1 MQVSEPDRPTP
12 VVSSRLP
19 YREQHGWTDGHRA
32 FRDWLLDELR
42 SAGCDVRT
50 LSPMGMAQ
58 VTVEHMV
65 RTGWIIAPGTPR
77 PDEDESGPSPAQ
89 LGDTMTLVPGEWTP
103 LDDNGT
109 EIYVYGDRPVDIALQ
124 LGSA

>member
-1 MQVSEPDRPTP
+1 MQVSEPGQPRPEDWG
-12 VVSSRLP
+12 RLP
-19 YREQHGWTDGHRA
+19 YSEQHGWTDGHRA
-32 FRDWLLDELR
+32 FRAWLLNELR
-42 SAGCDVRT
+42 AAGCDVRT
-50 LSPMGMAQ
+50 LSPIGMAQ

-65 RTGWIIAPGTPR
+65 RNGWIIAPGPPR
-77 PDEDESGPSPAQ
+77 TDEDDNGPSPAQ
-89 LGDTMTLVPGEWTP
+89 LGDTMTLAPGEWTP